1 MLRANI
7 FGGLR
12 LILDGTEVDI
22 VGAQRRRLVS
32 LLLASSPG
40 PVGVSRLVECLDP
53 DARSSN
59 PKNVVQAH
67 IRRLRRSLDPGVAAR
82 DCVYLRSVR
91 DGYALVPDSMD
102 LWDFRQLVLRSSSL
116 RRTDPGSAVALQ
128 SEALAMFSAPWGE
141 LGDDPLLSDAVN
153 SVLTE
158 KLTVRDD
165 WMATLLEAGL
175 AAGAADEMISAVRR
189 EPTRERRCVYA
200 MHALYRAGRQ
210 ADALRLH
217 EEVRIVLRDELGV
230 SPGEAMEE
238 MHGRVLAHDSTLPSR
253 HTTVD
258 GSIAKD
264 STSFVGRKS
273 ELGTISDFLGR
284 HRVVTVCGLAGVGKS
299 RLAREWLER
308 DCTMERALWVSVPVA
323 VDGADAPDVI
333 GALSDALGLG
343 ESDEPPQQDERWASA
358 RASLPHEPML
368 VIVDG
373 AESCLDDTAHL
384 VLKICAARPALR
396 VLVTSQVPLGIS
408 GEQVLLL
415 KPLPMPAVGAEIE
428 DSAVQLAKDR
438 LGPGVGLAAAI
449 DLSERC
455 GGLPLAVEMM
465 AGTLQAVVDDT
476 VDPTDPTG
484 PENPADPAHD
494 PVLGPDRNRTDPG
507 EVLSKVVDSATEHL
521 SPRARQLL
529 RLSCA
534 LPAGI
539 SMDAAE
545 WICGR
550 DRAPEVDDPHEH
562 RRVMGELVRSSLLRS
577 MPARTGV
584 RFVAPEQISRLVTS
598 SMSPGTREN
607 AARANVDYLLTALE
621 ARRPRQA
628 LRADPRCRELLTD
641 EFQNVV
647 AAQRYLAERDQD
659 ALAEL
664 LIALVTHR
672 RQSNDKH
679 RIKRWVEQLRAQRP
693 TDEDSDAR
701 LIICSVM
708 LEPDLAAV
716 GRRREDIELARR
728 IIDSSDLRGT
738 GWSMAVAVL
747 LSVATGW
754 NGELRLAWDHMSEAK
769 QLAGDKLW
777 EDAAVDRYRSLLI
790 FADGLPDEAVKLA
803 EECADRLEE
812 AGDPVEALG
821 ALYFAIT
828 IARTSCRGELRP
840 LVERASH
847 LVAASETSY
856 SPLIMAEEARCA
868 QEDGDPGALKL
879 LAEAAAALE
888 AAGLLR
894 AAATTRRDLGLMHL
908 SYGSHQLGE
917 PELLRSA
924 EALLRMDPMGSALA
938 IAGLAVCQA
947 PMSPGPSAELVD
959 VAWALSQTIGTPL
972 SNAEQLQLEE
982 LIGAPPTDTHSG
994 TAGDSTIIDRA
1005 LELLDGYSIGS
1016 GAQTSVGAQRPGAT
1030 IRM

>member
-12 LILDGTEVDI
+12 LVLDGAEVDI

-32 LLLASSPG
+32 LLLASSPES
-40 PVGVSRLVECLDP
+40 VGVSRLIQCLDP

-67 IRRLRRSLDPGVAAR
+67 IRRLRRSLDPGLAGR
-82 DCVYLRSVR
+82 DCVHLRSVG

-102 LWDFRQLVLRSSSL
+102 LWDFRQLMFRASSL
-116 RRTDPGSAVALQ
+116 RRIDPARAVDLQ

-141 LGDDPLLSDAVN
+141 PGEDPLLRDAAI
-153 SVLTE
+153 SVRTE
-158 KLTVRDD
+158 KLAVRDD

-175 AAGAADEMISAVRR
+175 AATAADEMIAAVRR
-189 EPTRERRCVYA
+189 EPTRERRCVYT

-217 EEVRIVLRDELGV
+217 EEIRIVLRDELGV

-238 MHGRVLAHDSTLPSR
+238 MHARVLAHDPTLLAR

-258 GSIAKD
+258 GRIARD

-273 ELGTISDFLGR
+273 ELGAISDLLGR

-299 RLAREWLER
+299 RLVREWLER
-308 DCTMERALWVSVPVA
+308 DCTMARALWVSVPVA
-323 VDGADAPDVI
+323 IDGANESDVT

-343 ESDEPPQQDERWASA
+343 ESDEQSHQDERWASV
-358 RASLPHEPML
+358 RASLPHEPGL
-368 VIVDG
+368 VVVDG
-373 AESCLDDTAHL
+373 AESCLDDTAHV
-384 VLKICAARPALR
+384 VLRICAARPALR
-396 VLVTSQVPLGIS
+396 VLVTSQVPLAIS

-415 KPLPMPAVGAEIE
+415 KPLPMPVDGVGIE
-428 DSAVQLAKDR
+428 GSAVQLAKDR
-438 LGPGVGLAAAI
+438 MGPGIGLAAAI
-449 DLSERC
+449 ELSERC
-455 GGLPLAVEMM
+455 GGLPLALEMM
-465 AGTLQAVVDDT
+465 AGTLEAVVDGT
-476 VDPTDPTG
+476 AELAE
-484 PENPADPAHD
+484 PEDPAGRPPRDGNRSD
-494 PVLGPDRNRTDPG
+494 PPDPA
-507 EVLSKVVDSATEHL
+507 EILSKVVDSAAAHL
-521 SPRARQLL
+521 SPRARELL

-545 WICGR
+545 WVCGR
-550 DRAPEVDDPHEH
+550 DRAWNVEDPFEH

-577 MPARTGV
+577 TPARTGV

-598 SMSPGTREN
+598 TMSAGTRDD
-607 AARANVDYLLTALE
+607 AARANVDYLLSALE

-641 EFQNVV
+641 ESPNVV
-647 AAQRYLAERDQD
+647 AAQRYLADRNPD

-672 RQSNDKH
+672 RQSNEKH
-679 RIKRWVEQLRAQRP
+679 RIKRWVEQLRSERP
-693 TDEDSDAR
+693 TDGNADPR
-701 LIICSVM
+701 LIICSAM

-716 GRRREDIELARR
+716 GRRRADIELAGR
-728 IIDSSDLRGT
+728 IINSGDLRGS

-747 LSVATGW
+747 LAVATGW
-754 NGELRLAWDHMSEAK
+754 NGELGLAWDHMSEAK
-769 QLAGDKLW
+769 RLADGKPW

-803 EECADRLEE
+803 EESADRLEE
-812 AGDPVEALG
+812 LGDPDEALG

-828 IARTSCRGELRP
+828 IARTACRGELRP

-847 LVAASETSY
+847 LIGASETSY
-856 SPLIMAEEARCA
+856 SPLIMAEQARCA
-868 QEDGDPGALKL
+868 QEDGDPGAMNL

-894 AAATTRRDLGLMHL
+894 TAATTRRDLGLMHL
-908 SYGSHQLGE
+908 AEGNVQRGE
-917 PELLRSA
+917 RELLQSA
-924 EALLRMDPMGSALA
+924 EALLRLDPMGSALA

-947 PMSPGPSAELVD
+947 PRSRGPSADLARI
-959 VAWALSQTIGTPL
+959 AWALTRTSGTPL
-972 SNAEQLQLEE
+972 SSAEQLQLED
-982 LIGAPPTDTHSG
+982 LIGVPMSNTQTG
-994 TAGDSTIIDRA
+994 QTGDSTIIDHGLR
-1005 LELLDGYSIGS
+1005 LLDGYSTGS
-1016 GAQTSVGAQRPGAT
+1016 GT
-1030 IRM
+1030 

>member
-32 LLLASSPG
+32 LLLASSPA
-40 PVGVSRLVECLDP
+40 PVGMSRLIECLDP
-53 DARSSN
+53 DARSAN

-67 IRRLRRSLDPGVAAR
+67 IRRLRRSLDPGLAGR
-82 DCVYLRSVR
+82 DCVHLRSVG
-91 DGYALVPDSMD
+91 DGYSLVPDSMD
-102 LWDFRQLVLRSSSL
+102 LWDFRQLVIRASSL
-116 RRTDPGSAVALQ
+116 RRTDPAGAVDLQ
-128 SEALAMFSAPWGE
+128 SEAMAMFSAPWGE
-141 LGDDPLLSDAVN
+141 PGDDPLVSDAAN
-153 SVLTE
+153 SVVAE
-158 KLTVRDD
+158 KLMVRDD

-175 AAGAADEMISAVRR
+175 AADAADEMIAAVRR
-189 EPTRERRCVYA
+189 EPTRERRCVYT

-217 EEVRIVLRDELGV
+217 EEIRIVLRDELGV

-238 MHGRVLAHDSTLPSR
+238 MHGRVLAHDPTLLSR

-258 GSIAKD
+258 GSIVRD

-273 ELGTISDFLGR
+273 ELGTISQLLGR

-299 RLAREWLER
+299 RLVREWLER
-308 DCTMERALWVSVPVA
+308 DCTLERALWVSVPIP
-323 VDGADAPDVI
+323 VDGGDAPDVTA
-333 GALSDALGLG
+333 ALSDALGLG
-343 ESDEPPQQDERWASA
+343 ESDEPFQQDERWASA
-358 RASLPHEPML
+358 RASLTHEPML
-368 VIVDG
+368 VVVDG
-373 AESCLDDTAHL
+373 AESCPDDTAHL
-384 VLKICAARPALR
+384 VLKLCAARSALR

-415 KPLPMPAVGAEIE
+415 RPLPMPAESAGIE
-428 DSAVQLAKDR
+428 GSAVQLAKDR
-438 LGPGVGLAAAI
+438 MGPGVGLAAAI

-465 AGTLQAVVDDT
+465 AGTLEAVVDDT
-476 VDPTDPTG
+476 AQPVESVQPVEAVGAVETVG
-484 PENPADPAHD
+484 PENSANSASGGPATAAG
-494 PVLGPDRNRTDPG
+494 VGRRADPG
-507 EVLSKVVDSATEHL
+507 EVLSNVVSSATEHL
-521 SPRARQLL
+521 SPRAKELL

-550 DRAPEVDDPHEH
+550 DRAPKVDDPHEH

-577 MPARTGV
+577 TPARTGV

-598 SMSPGTREN
+598 TMSEEGRDA
-607 AARANVDYLLTALE
+607 AARANADYLMSALE

-628 LRADPRCRELLTD
+628 LRADSRCRELLAD
-641 EFQNVV
+641 ESPNVV
-647 AAQRYLAERDQD
+647 AAQRYLADRDPES
-659 ALAEL
+659 LAEL

-672 RQSNDKH
+672 RQCSDKY
-679 RIKRWVEQLRAQRP
+679 RIKRWVEEFRSQRP
-693 TDEDSDAR
+693 TNADSDAR
-701 LIICSVM
+701 LIVCSVM

-716 GRRREDIELARR
+716 GRRRADIELARQ

-747 LSVATGW
+747 QAVATGW
-754 NGELRLAWDHMSEAK
+754 NGDLDLAWDHMAEAK
-769 QLAGDKLW
+769 QHANGNTW

-803 EECADRLEE
+803 EESADRLEA
-812 AGDPVEALG
+812 AGDPLEALG

-828 IARTSCRGELRP
+828 IARTTCRGELRP
-840 LVERASH
+840 LVERASR

-856 SPLIMAEEARCA
+856 SPLIMAEQARCA

-894 AAATTRRDLGLMHL
+894 TAATTRRDLGLMHL
-908 SYGSHQLGE
+908 ASGSHQRAE

-924 EALLRMDPMGSALA
+924 EALLVMDPMGSALA
-938 IAGLAVCQA
+938 IAGLAVCLA
-947 PMSPGPSAELVD
+947 PRSPSPSADLAS
-959 VAWALSQTIGTPL
+959 VAWALSRTSGTPL
-972 SNAEQLQLEE
+972 SSAEQLQLED
-982 LIGAPPTDTHSG
+982 LIGAPPVGALSRVG
-994 TAGDSTIIDRA
+994 GESTLIDHA
-1005 LELLDGYSIGS
+1005 LELLDRYASES
-1016 GAQTSVGAQRPGAT
+1016 DN
-1030 IRM
+1030 